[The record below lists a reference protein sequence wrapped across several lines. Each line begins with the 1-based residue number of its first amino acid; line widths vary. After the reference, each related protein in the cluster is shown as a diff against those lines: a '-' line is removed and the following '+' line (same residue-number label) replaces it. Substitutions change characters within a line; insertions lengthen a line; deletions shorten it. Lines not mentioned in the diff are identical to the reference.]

1 MSNLHPT
8 LWRTC
13 RTIASPTRLQ
23 LLWCLFRNEGLCI
36 SELAQQVHISEPN
49 ASNQL
54 RALNARGLI
63 TPQRANLKV
72 IYHPEPNIQVSYA
85 EELLNALRRCC
96 ESKMSHKVIIRQAT
110 AFTHH
115 RRILIV
121 CALAEKKRTA
131 QELSELLSASSSSIA
146 LHLFK
151 LEARGFVQNIK
162 GTYRLRNPANS
173 LGRRLMKVALG

>member
-1 MSNLHPT
+1 MSELHPT

-13 RTIASPTRLQ
+13 RAIASPTRLQ
-23 LLWCLFRNEGLCI
+23 LLWCLFQNEGLCI

-63 TPQRANLKV
+63 TPQRAKLKV
-72 IYHPEPNIQVSYA
+72 IYHPEPNVQVAHA

-96 ESKMSHKVIIRQAT
+96 ESKMSHKLIIRQAT

-121 CALAEKKRTA
+121 RALAENRQTA
-131 QELSELLSASSSSIA
+131 QELSELLSASSSSVA
-146 LHLFK
+146 LHLLK
-151 LEARGFVQNIK
+151 LEARGFVRNVT
-162 GTYRLRNPANS
+162 GTYRLRSPANS
-173 LGRRLMKVALG
+173 LGRALMKIALS